1 MRKLMMYVITFWT
14 LLFALAL
21 YSSKG
26 YACVDCDLNKDVFDD
41 IGVIK
46 VSTGNETYEA
56 INLKVNND
64 DVLSSKV
71 KERFLTPDGQWCFVT
86 ITIKEENDEIV
97 KKEELHCA
105 DTKHGITKDQEI
117 EKLKKQIEL
126 EKARKPGYWELFAE
140 FYYSDQNAPLYC
152 RQYARPKG
160 IFKKTG
166 KVCLDP
172 TGKWEVIN

>member
-1 MRKLMMYVITFWT
+1 MRKLMMYVITLWT

-71 KERFLTPDGQWCFVT
+71 KERFLTTDGLWCFVA

-97 KKEELHCA
+97 
-105 DTKHGITKDQEI
+105 
-117 EKLKKQIEL
+117 
-126 EKARKPGYWELFAE
+126 
-140 FYYSDQNAPLYC
+140 
-152 RQYARPKG
+152 
-160 IFKKTG
+160 
-166 KVCLDP
+166 
-172 TGKWEVIN
+172 